1 MNVSGIYTEGSPATG
16 VLVIVSG
23 DSDSYYQIATRDGSD
38 IQEATITGIAGGE
51 YSVSVFVVEENGLPF
66 ERVTTVPNRLSVER
80 SKQSWTQNLTACH
93 AFCLICCDAICRRC

>member
-1 MNVSGIYTEGSPATG
+1 MGCYTGTHDFRDISISPFTGAVRVTGRFTEGSPATG

-23 DSDSYYQIATRDGSD
+23 DSDSYYHIATRDGSD

-66 ERVTTVPNRLSVER
+66 ERAATVPSHLSMEG
-80 SKQSWTQNLTACH
+80 SKQS
-93 AFCLICCDAICRRC
+93 